1 MKKIVNGIYVEMTQ
15 EEIEA
20 ASVEIAPQP
29 ITVEERIEALES
41 ALLEVVLNG

>member
-1 MKKIVNGIYVEMTQ
+1 MKEIVSGIYVEMTK

-20 ASVEIAPQP
+20 ASVETAPQL
-29 ITVEERIEALES
+29 ITVEDRIEALES

>member
-1 MKKIVNGIYVEMTQ
+1 MKKILNGIYVEMTK

-20 ASVEIAPQP
+20 ANVENTSQQ

>member
-1 MKKIVNGIYVEMTQ
+1 MKKIVNGIYVEMTK

-20 ASVEIAPQP
+20 ANVETTPQP